1 MANLS
6 DFDTDTDEE
15 VYTMILMTLASTE
28 KKKIPCRTSKLQGH
42 DWVRELLEGNPT
54 RIYESLRMDKRTFRI
69 FCEDLKQHGGL
80 KATKNIGVEEQVAIF
95 LKIVGTVYTTREG
108 AERFQHSTATISKY
122 FGIVLKAV
130 NRFASTI
137 ISHPNLNEVPPHIL
151 GNSKFYPYFKVD
163 CVGAIDGVQID
174 ACIPVDDQIPYR
186 GRKATTTQNV
196 MCVCFFDMLFTY
208 VMAGWEGTAND
219 ARILLETASN
229 NDNQFPMPPQGKY
242 YVVDS
247 GYPNLPGFLAPYRH
261 VTSHFQEIRRRG
273 GPRGRDELFNFRHSS
288 LRNVIERCF
297 GVLKARFPIL
307 KFMRSYSFKK
317 QTRIVIACCAIHNF
331 IKIHAE
337 GDPLLE
343 EFGNYEDEDH
353 ILEEPVAAI
362 QYDNSSAR
370 AREMAERREEIA
382 NKMWADYQ
390 I

>member
-1 MANLS
+1 
-6 DFDTDTDEE
+6 
-15 VYTMILMTLASTE
+15 
-28 KKKIPCRTSKLQGH
+28 
-42 DWVRELLEGNPT
+42 
-54 RIYESLRMDKRTFRI
+54 MDKRTFRI

-130 NRFASTI
+130 NRFA
-137 ISHPNLNEVPPHIL
+137 N
-151 GNSKFYPYFKVD
+151 